1 MLLYKL
7 ANINVKK
14 AFDQNNRSVSQVTDF
29 HRISIVTF
37 HFPKKTS
44 YVYHSTSGIQNKKDT
59 DSETAPQNGKCLKS
73 TVTDEQSVM
82 MPIITEDEH
91 VCFMIRFFFMIN
103 DKVQI
108 IQLSLQGRI
117 VVVQ

>member
-7 ANINVKK
+7 ANINQKK
-14 AFDQNNRSVSQVTDF
+14 VFDQNNRSVSQNINC
-29 HRISIVTF
+29 HISF
-37 HFPKKTS
+37 SKKTS
-44 YVYHSTSGIQNKKDT
+44 YVYHSTSGIHNRKDT

-73 TVTDEQSVM
+73 TVTNEQSVM

-108 IQLSLQGRI
+108 MQSSLQGRI